1 MSSSGTSGTGEVVAE
16 MDDAQMEEEED
27 SDNNVYHHRNNRF
40 ICKVFSSFS
49 TCLFWLIIP

>member
-1 MSSSGTSGTGEVVAE
+1 MSSSGTRGTGELVAE
-16 MDDAQMEEEED
+16 MDDAQMEEEEV
-27 SDNNVYHHRNNRF
+27 SDNNVYDHDNHLF